1 MRTTLDLDDT
11 LLVRAKALAA
21 RERLTLTRVI
31 EEGLRLRLRP
41 TTRHAM
47 PDAPVPPIPIYHGR
61 SGVAAGI
68 DPLRNRSLFDAAD
81 EEDGGSAV

>member
-41 TTRHAM
+41 AARQPLAGAT
-47 PDAPVPPIPIYHGR
+47 VPPIPVYHGR
-61 SGVAAGI
+61 SGLAPGI
-68 DPLRNRSLFDAAD
+68 DPLRNGALFDAAD
-81 EEDGGSAV
+81 EEDGGPAV